1 MTTNPQLIALMA
13 YLTVGQR
20 SPAKLAGQTTIE
32 PKLAADE
39 LLEIAATTLADVRG
53 EALAAAHPAAAQAVE
68 AKATVERL
76 QGEKDAHARRRD
88 DEHGPFH
95 ADRFWLTSLVAL
107 LIVVTVLLVAAALVI
122 HGFTGTRVDALLVL
136 VLATAVAAFA
146 GDWVG
151 RARERRSMI
160 AAAGLVGVAIVAAL
174 AVGAL
179 HSWPPIL
186 YAVDLAVILT
196 GAGAGYLAGRG
207 RRIVPALGSAEREHI
222 IELEIAHAS
231 LVVRRA
237 TENVAT
243 VEAEYEALV
252 DEIGARVLRAVDEY
266 LRRIDDGL
274 IRQGLFCSVTPEDVR
289 RKARGVV
296 DAWPRSLGLAT
307 R

>member
-1 MTTNPQLIALMA
+1 MTTNPHLIALMA

-20 SPAKLAGQTTIE
+20 SPAKLAEQTTIE

-39 LLEIAATTLADVRG
+39 LLEIGATTLADVRQ
-53 EALAAAHPAAAQAVE
+53 EALAASRPAAVEVVE
-68 AKATVERL
+68 ATAKVERL
-76 QGEKDAHARRRD
+76 QGEKDAHVGRRD

-95 ADRFWLTSLVAL
+95 ADRFWLTGPVAL

-136 VLATAVAAFA
+136 VLSTAVAAFA
-146 GDWVG
+146 GDWAG

-160 AAAGLVGVAIVAAL
+160 AAAALVGVAILAAF

-186 YAVDLAVILT
+186 YTVDLTVILT
-196 GAGAGYLAGRG
+196 GPGAGYLAGRG
-207 RRIVPALGSAEREHI
+207 RRIVPALRAAEREHT
-222 IELEIAHAS
+222 IELEIAQAS

-237 TENVAT
+237 NENIAA
-243 VEAEYEALV
+243 VEAEYAALV
-252 DEIGARVLRAVDEY
+252 DEIAARVLRAVDEY
-266 LRRIDDGL
+266 LRRIDDAL
-274 IRQGLFCSVTPEDVR
+274 IRQGLFGNFTPDDVR
-289 RKARGVV
+289 RKARDVV
-296 DAWPRSLGLAT
+296 AAWPRSLGLAT